1 MGARL
6 MSLLIWAAVAATAV
20 VWALKMGVQAEP
32 VPAQAVTA
40 LPTVATG
47 GDLGRVFGQ
56 APAVAVVAEEA
67 APTDSRF
74 QLVGVVAPKGAAR
87 SGLALISID
96 GKPARALQVGRELE
110 PGLTLV
116 SVGHRQVELGRQG
129 AAALRL
135 ELTPVPEAQRGRPSD
150 GAMAV
155 PAGFGAMVPGAA
167 GLPPMAVGQVPP
179 GLRRG
184 QVLRMP
190 PAVAPGM
197 GAAAPVQ
204 SEPDATPVGS
214 PQDPPTAGR
223 MQLR

>member
-1 MGARL
+1 

-20 VWALKMGVQAEP
+20 VWGLKLGVQAAP
-32 VPAQAVTA
+32 VPAQAVTV
-40 LPTVATG
+40 LPTVAAG

-67 APTDSRF
+67 VPTDSRF
-74 QLVGVVAPKGAAR
+74 QLVGVVAPKGSAR
-87 SGLALISID
+87 TGLALISIE
-96 GKPARALQVGRELE
+96 GKPARAQQVGRVLE

-135 ELTPVPEAQRGRPSD
+135 ELPPLPEAQRGRPSD

-167 GLPPMAVGQVPP
+167 GMPSMAVGQVPP
-179 GLRRG
+179 GVPRG

-190 PAVAPGM
+190 PGIAPGM
-197 GAAAPVQ
+197 VTAAPVQ
-204 SEPDATPVGS
+204 AEPDGTPVGA